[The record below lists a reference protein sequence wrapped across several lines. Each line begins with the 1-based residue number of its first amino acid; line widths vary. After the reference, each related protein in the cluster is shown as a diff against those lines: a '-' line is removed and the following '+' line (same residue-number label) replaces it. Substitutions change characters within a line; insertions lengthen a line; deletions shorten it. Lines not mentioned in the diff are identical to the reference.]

1 MEKMSA
7 PFDPGWVPRR
17 PDGREIRLC
26 PAIAFDRIAGGR
38 YKLRILLVLRKGALR
53 YGEIGR
59 SLLRGTMGGTIT
71 PRILSRELR
80 DLAAMGLISRKS
92 WPVVPPKVEYT
103 LTERGRGLLPIVDAI
118 VDWGMSG
125 VHEDILGVTA
135 A

>member
-1 MEKMSA
+1 M
-7 PFDPGWVPRR
+7 
-17 PDGREIRLC
+17 
-26 PAIAFDRIAGGR
+26 
-38 YKLRILLVLRKGALR
+38 R

-59 SLLRGTMGGTIT
+59 SLLRGTMGGVIT

-80 DLAAMGLISRKS
+80 DLTAMGLIDRKAY
-92 WPVVPPKVEYT
+92 PVVPPKVEYS

>member
-1 MEKMSA
+1 MSA
-7 PFDPGWVPRR
+7 PFDADWVPRR

-59 SLLRGTMGGTIT
+59 SLLRGSMGSVIT

-80 DLAAMGLISRKS
+80 DLTAMGLIDRKAY
-92 WPVVPPKVEYT
+92 PVVPPKVEYT
-103 LTERGRGLLPIVDAI
+103 LAARGRELLPVVDAI
-118 VDWGMSG
+118 VDWGMTG
-125 VHEDILGVTA
+125 VHEDILDVATA
-135 A
+135 